1 MMIRTY
7 SELIS
12 IPTFEDRYEYV
23 KLSGEVGVETF
34 GSSRYLN
41 QTFYRSPEWKRARNY
56 VIARDEGY
64 DLAMPDRMIGGRILI
79 HHLNPISEDDVIQ
92 HRSNIVD
99 PENLICVSNN
109 THQAIHYGDDSL
121 LVLSKPIERRQ
132 NDTIP
137 WR

>member
-1 MMIRTY
+1 MIRTY

>member
-1 MMIRTY
+1 MFRTY
-7 SELIS
+7 SDLILLDN
-12 IPTFEDRYEYV
+12 FEDRYEYV

-56 VIARDEGY
+56 VIARDEGC

-79 HHLNPISEDDVIQ
+79 HHINPISEDDIIQ
-92 HRSNIVD
+92 HRSIIVD

-121 LVLSKPIERRQ
+121 LVLSKPIERRK
-132 NDTIP
+132 NDTIL